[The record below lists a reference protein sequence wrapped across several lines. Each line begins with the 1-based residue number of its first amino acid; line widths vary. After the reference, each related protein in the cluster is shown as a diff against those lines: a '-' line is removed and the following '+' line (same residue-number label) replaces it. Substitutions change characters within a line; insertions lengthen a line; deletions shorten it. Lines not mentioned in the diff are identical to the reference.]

1 MEYEINAIS
10 HHVAASH
17 KQACSDLEKASQFI
31 TEALQNEVQRN
42 TTLCMLIHRLEERA
56 AENGRSLSE
65 QVESN
70 RQLKLQVD
78 ELQKQLE
85 NKDNSLTQAKQSI
98 AMLTN
103 ELTDLQQ
110 QMQSHQSS
118 CRMIQEGLQQEG
130 ESQPNV
136 VRIAVLTN
144 DLADLEELLQSHQ
157 SNCSRTIQEVTEGL
171 QEGESQPNVV
181 KEEDGP
187 LQDVDAGIKEE
198 EDYAAVADG
207 YQCSQYDETNSAPEQ
222 ITSSSADIKSEPV
235 QEEDEKSD
243 MISVVSS
250 DMAPVVSSDKA
261 PVVSSDKA
269 PVVSSDMAPVV
280 SSDMA
285 PVVNSDMAPVVS
297 SDMTHVVSSASDKA
311 PVVSSDMTPVVNS
324 ASDMTPVV
332 SSDMAPVV
340 SSESSDPAPVVSST
354 SDMAPV
360 ISSVMSQSLPDPPS
374 LVKCRRLSV
383 QVVDCCATQGQQRT
397 QVHKSNKDGENPKTA
412 TGYLNSPLGI
422 TVIMLLYSTLLLLKR
437 WIPKIKVYDCFVFLV
452 QEQEEGPNLL
462 CQLFLNLL
470 PPQRPH

>member
-1 MEYEINAIS
+1 MEFEINAIS

-42 TTLCMLIHRLEERA
+42 TILCMLIHHLEERA

-98 AMLTN
+98 VILTN

-118 CRMIQEGLQQEG
+118 C
-130 ESQPNV
+130 
-136 VRIAVLTN
+136 
-144 DLADLEELLQSHQ
+144 
-157 SNCSRTIQEVTEGL
+157 RTIQEVTEGL

-187 LQDVDAGIKEE
+187 LQNVDTGIKEE
-198 EDYAAVADG
+198 ECYAAVADG
-207 YQCSQYDETNSAPEQ
+207 YNCTQSDETNSAPKP
-222 ITSSSADIKSEPV
+222 ISSFADIKSEPV

-243 MISVVSS
+243 LS
-250 DMAPVVSSDKA
+250 
-261 PVVSSDKA
+261 
-269 PVVSSDMAPVV
+269 
-280 SSDMA
+280 
-285 PVVNSDMAPVVS
+285 
-297 SDMTHVVSSASDKA
+297 
-311 PVVSSDMTPVVNS
+311 PVVSSDMTPVVSS
-324 ASDMTPVV
+324 ASN
-332 SSDMAPVV
+332 MAPVV
-340 SSESSDPAPVVSST
+340 SS
-354 SDMAPV
+354 
-360 ISSVMSQSLPDPPS
+360 VMIQSLPDPPS

-397 QVHKSNKDGENPKTA
+397 QDHKSNKDGENPKTG
-412 TGYLNSPLGI
+412 TGGGSQPKSTAAPETTLKKYLCSGLSNVK
-422 TVIMLLYSTLLLLKR
+422 T
-437 WIPKIKVYDCFVFLV
+437 PKAHQQTHQGKPTKD
-452 QEQEEGPNLL
+452 EPNQFGQ
-462 CQLFLNLL
+462 CGKGGESQTT
-470 PPQRPH
+470 PAHSYRRDAPSM